1 MTPSGQLNIA
11 HGITNFDMVISVTG
25 SVTFVNYPAQS
36 IPIIQVDGSGGGST
50 VGGGIHSVTAT
61 NIYVRLRQDYGKIQK
76 GILILEY
83 TKTE

>member
-25 SVTFVNYPAQS
+25 SVTYVNYPTQS
-36 IPIIQVDGSGGGST
+36 TPIIQVDGSTGGNT

-61 NIYVRLRQDYGKIQK
+61 TINVRLRQDYGKIQK